1 MILIIT
7 HKTDFT
13 ADIIVNKLNQRG
25 INYRRLNC
33 EDLFLADFSF
43 KFDEDF
49 RFSILG
55 EDNYESV
62 WFRRTKLPEIKGLS
76 SEEAI
81 YVLNDINSFLS
92 NIFSILPA
100 RWLSRPASVY
110 EAENK
115 LLQLK
120 TARRIGFT
128 IPDTL
133 VTNSRADLKSFYNE
147 NGGDIVIK
155 PISQTRISSKED
167 SAFIF
172 TNPVSQNLID
182 RIEEFDLAP
191 CIFQRNIPKEYEVRA
206 TVVGEKVF
214 AAAVNSQTDEETKV
228 DWRRK
233 KLGFTEV
240 ALLSE
245 IQDLCVRLTKELNL
259 GFGAIDLIKTPG
271 GEYVF
276 LEINP
281 NGQWAWIE
289 NETGQKISE
298 AIIEYLTD
306 E

>member
-7 HKTDFT
+7 HKTDYT
-13 ADIIVNKLNQRG
+13 ADVVVNKLNQRG
-25 INYRRLNC
+25 IGYRRLNC
-33 EDLFLADFSF
+33 EDLLSSEFSIRF
-43 KFDEDF
+43 GEDLK
-49 RFSILG
+49 FSILD
-55 EDNYESV
+55 EDNYQSV
-62 WFRRTKLPEIKGLS
+62 WFRRTKLPEIQGLS
-76 SEEAI
+76 SEETI
-81 YVLNDINSFLS
+81 YVLNDIDSFLN

-100 RWLSRPASVY
+100 RWLSRPAAVY

-120 TARRIGFT
+120 TARRIGLT

-133 VTNSRADLKSFYNE
+133 VTNSKAELKSFYDE
-147 NGGDIVIK
+147 NGQDIVIK
-155 PISQTRISSKED
+155 PISQTRISSKEN

-172 TNPVSQNLID
+172 TNPVPQNLID
-182 RIEEFDLAP
+182 RIEEFDLTP
-191 CIFQRNIPKEYEVRA
+191 CIFQRNIPKDYEIRA

-214 AAAVNSQTDEETKV
+214 AAAVHSQTDEETKV

-233 KLGFTEV
+233 KLRFREI
-240 ALLSE
+240 ALPSE
-245 IQDLCVRLTKELNL
+245 IHDLCVQLTKELDL
-259 GFGAIDLIKTPG
+259 GFGAIDLIKTPT

-289 NETGQKISE
+289 SETGQKISD

>member
-13 ADIIVNKLNQRG
+13 ADVVVNKLNQRG
-25 INYRRLNC
+25 IGFRRLNC
-33 EDLFLADFSF
+33 EDLLSSGFNIRFGENF
-43 KFDEDF
+43 KY
-49 RFSILG
+49 SIFG

-62 WFRRTKLPEIKGLS
+62 WFRRTKLPEIGGLT
-76 SEEAI
+76 SEETVYI
-81 YVLNDINSFLS
+81 LNDIDSFLN
-92 NIFSILPA
+92 NIFSILPT
-100 RWLSRPASVY
+100 RWLSRPAAVY

-120 TARRIGFT
+120 TAAQIGFA

-133 VTNSRADLKSFYNE
+133 VTNSKAELKSFYND
-147 NGGDIVIK
+147 NSQDIVIK
-155 PISQTRISSKED
+155 PISQPRISSKEN

-172 TNPVSQNLID
+172 TNTVPRNLID
-182 RIEEFDLAP
+182 QIEEFDLTP
-191 CIFQRNIPKEYEVRA
+191 CIFQRNIPKEYEIRV

-214 AAAVNSQTDEETKV
+214 AAAVHSQADEETKV

-233 KLGFTEV
+233 KLGFVEI
-240 ALLSE
+240 ALPAHVRE
-245 IQDLCVRLTKELNL
+245 LCVQLTKELDL
-259 GFGAIDLIKTPG
+259 GFGAIDLIKTPT
-271 GEYVF
+271 GEYIF

-289 NETGQKISE
+289 SETRQEISN
-298 AIIEYLTD
+298 AIIEYLIN